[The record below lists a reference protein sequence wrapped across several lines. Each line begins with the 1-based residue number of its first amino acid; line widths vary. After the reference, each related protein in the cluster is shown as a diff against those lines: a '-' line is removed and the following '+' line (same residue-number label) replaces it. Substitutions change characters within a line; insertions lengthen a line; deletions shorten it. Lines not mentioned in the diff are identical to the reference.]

1 MLSKT
6 TLPPALNG
14 QYQAGWLIA
23 ETPKQEYQKVF
34 NIASFIHQK
43 QVFIKRLNFNLQMSI
58 LNMYTYTG
66 K

>member
-6 TLPPALNG
+6 TLPPALSG

-34 NIASFIHQK
+34 NIASFIHK
-43 QVFIKRLNFNLQMSI
+43 IQVFIKRLNFNLQMSI
-58 LNMYTYTG
+58 LNIYTYTG